1 MSIAINDSMVMLT
14 LSVIFWIINLRWRI
28 DMISSL
34 GVLTRFLYV
43 VLGIVLLSAFVGLFT
58 NGIQLDFTL
67 FLDNVWHIVTSLIAP
82 QKLII
87 LGPTNH
93 EYSIFLNFWD
103 YYFYSLT
110 IFISALCI
118 AIIFGLLITYFTV
131 LLPKKINDMVS
142 RTVSLLESLPDLFII
157 MLIQFSVILYFKQS
171 GHLLFPVAGSSQNQT
186 YFLPIVTLALI
197 PSFMIFRIN
206 LHLVSEEWNKSY
218 VELARS
224 KGFNKTEIFFF
235 HVLRNITPSIFSH
248 SKTIVLYLLSSMVI
262 FEKLFNIYGIFTFIM
277 SYPNP
282 NVIAFTL
289 IMFFVPI
296 FLIYA
301 VITSLIEKYTG
312 QRLEW

>member
-1 MSIAINDSMVMLT
+1 
-14 LSVIFWIINLRWRI
+14 
-28 DMISSL
+28 MISSFK
-34 GVLTRFLYV
+34 VLSHFLYV
-43 VLGIVLLSAFVGLFT
+43 VFGIILLSAFVGLFS
-58 NGIQLDFTL
+58 NGIQLDFTV
-67 FLDNVWHIVTSLIAP
+67 FLKNVLHIIKSLIFP
-82 QKLII
+82 DNLII
-87 LGPTNH
+87 LGPTNQ

-103 YYFYSLT
+103 YYIYSLT
-110 IFISALCI
+110 IFLSALFI
-118 AIIFGLLITYFTV
+118 AMICGLFITYLTV
-131 LLPKKINDMVS
+131 LLPQKINNLVS
-142 RTVSLLESLPDLFII
+142 KFVSLLESLPDLFII
-157 MLIQFSVILYFKQS
+157 MFIQFSVILYFKQS

-186 YFLPIVTLALI
+186 YFLPVVTLALI

-206 LHLVSEEWNKSY
+206 LHLVSDEWNKSY

-235 HVLRNITPSIFSH
+235 HVLRNIAPSIFSH

-262 FEKLFNIYGIFTFIM
+262 FEKLFNIYGIFTFIT

-289 IMFFVPI
+289 ILFFVPV

-301 VITSLIEKYTG
+301 IITSFIEKYTG

>member
-1 MSIAINDSMVMLT
+1 
-14 LSVIFWIINLRWRI
+14 
-28 DMISSL
+28 MISSFR
-34 GVLTRFLYV
+34 VLSRFLYV
-43 VLGIVLLSAFVGLFT
+43 VVGIILLSAFVGLFS
-58 NGIQLDFTL
+58 NGIQIDFMV
-67 FLDNVWHIVTSLIAP
+67 FLKNILHIIKSLIFP
-82 QKLII
+82 DNLII
-87 LGPTNH
+87 LGPTNQ

-103 YYFYSLT
+103 YYIYSLT
-110 IFISALCI
+110 IFLSALFI
-118 AIIFGLLITYFTV
+118 AMICGLFITYLTV
-131 LLPKKINDMVS
+131 LLPHRINNLVS
-142 RTVSLLESLPDLFII
+142 KFVSLLESLPDLFII

-206 LHLVSEEWNKSY
+206 LHLVSDEWDKSY

-224 KGFNKTEIFFF
+224 KGFNKTEIFFS
-235 HVLRNITPSIFSH
+235 HVLRNIAPSIFSH

-262 FEKLFNIYGIFTFIM
+262 FEKLFNIYGIFTFIT

-289 IMFFVPI
+289 ILFFVPV

-301 VITSLIEKYTG
+301 VITSFIEKYTG

>member
-1 MSIAINDSMVMLT
+1 MVILT
-14 LSVIFWIINLRWRI
+14 SSDNFWIINLRWRI
-28 DMISSL
+28 VVILSFR
-34 GVLTRFLYV
+34 VLSRFLYV
-43 VLGIVLLSAFVGLFT
+43 VVGIILLSAFVGLFS
-58 NGIQLDFTL
+58 NGIQLDFTV
-67 FLDNVWHIVTSLIAP
+67 FLKNVLHIIKSLIFP
-82 QKLII
+82 DNLII
-87 LGPTNH
+87 LGPTNQ

-118 AIIFGLLITYFTV
+118 AIICGLFITYITI
-131 LLPKKINDMVS
+131 LLPQKINDFVS
-142 RTVSLLESLPDLFII
+142 KFVSLLESLPDLFII

-171 GHLLFPVAGSSQNQT
+171 GHLLFPVAGSSENQT
-186 YFLPIVTLALI
+186 YFLPVVTLALI
-197 PSFMIFRIN
+197 PAFMIFRIN
-206 LHLVSEEWNKSY
+206 LHLVSDEWNKSY
-218 VELARS
+218 VELAKS

-235 HVLRNITPSIFSH
+235 HVLRNIAPSIFSH

-262 FEKLFNIYGIFTFIM
+262 FEKLFNIYGIFTFIT

-289 IMFFVPI
+289 ILFFVPV

>member
-1 MSIAINDSMVMLT
+1 MVILT
-14 LSVIFWIINLRWRI
+14 SSDNFWIINLRWRI
-28 DMISSL
+28 VVISSFR
-34 GVLTRFLYV
+34 VLSRFLYV
-43 VLGIVLLSAFVGLFT
+43 VVGIILLSAFVGLFS
-58 NGIQLDFTL
+58 NGIQLDFTV
-67 FLDNVWHIVTSLIAP
+67 FLKNVLHIIKSLIFP
-82 QKLII
+82 DNLII
-87 LGPTNH
+87 LGPTNQ

-118 AIIFGLLITYFTV
+118 AIICGLFITYLTI
-131 LLPKKINDMVS
+131 LLPQKINDFVS
-142 RTVSLLESLPDLFII
+142 KFVSLLESLPDLFII

-186 YFLPIVTLALI
+186 YFLPVVTLALI

-206 LHLVSEEWNKSY
+206 LHLVSDEWNKSY

-235 HVLRNITPSIFSH
+235 HVLRNIAPSIFSH

-262 FEKLFNIYGIFTFIM
+262 FEKLFNIYGIFTFIT

-289 IMFFVPI
+289 ILFFVPV

-301 VITSLIEKYTG
+301 LITSLIEKYTG